1 MAVRKAAISL
11 LAQAVARRSRTKPQK
26 TAGSM
31 GDKSTDV
38 HLAADILD
46 QRGGHGGLGYLPD
59 YFAGAK
65 YIDPTETIRDGPAID
80 VPVFLNL

>member
-46 QRGGHGGLGYLPD
+46 QRGGFGGLGSRPD

-65 YIDPTETIRDGPAID
+65 YIEPTETTGACAAFD
-80 VPVFLNL
+80 VPLF